1 MGRGVIA
8 MEKTSFMKRLITRL
22 VLLLFVLAILLPVSW
37 VVLMSFQPTNDVVVP
52 SLKNLTLKNYDEI
65 ILGKPLKRPREIKKT
80 VTITLSDGT
89 VTTTRKVVK
98 VITRKPSTFMRA
110 FWTSVKIATLTV
122 IITLFVA
129 SMTAYG
135 FSRYEFPGKF
145 LFYFYYMVSQM
156 FPAMVGMIALYVVF
170 VKLGLTSAKPF
181 LGMPKVHWAL
191 VIAYTGF
198 NLPFAVWNLRAF
210 MDAIPRELDEA
221 AMVDG
226 ASPWTIYWKI
236 IVPLS
241 LPGLAVTGLF
251 AFMGAWLEYVM
262 ALILISSNTLA
273 TLPLWMYNLLYVGSY
288 GLNITKFAAASVLV
302 AVPVTVVFLAFQ
314 KYLLSGLLKGSVK
327 G

>member
-1 MGRGVIA
+1 
-8 MEKTSFMKRLITRL
+8 MEKTTPIGKILTRLIIL
-22 VLLLFVLAILLPVSW
+22 VFVIVTLLPVVW

-52 SLKNLTLKNYDEI
+52 TLKDLTLKNYDEI
-65 ILGKPLKRPREIKKT
+65 IFGKPLKEPRIIKET

-89 VTTTRKVVK
+89 VTTTTRIVK
-98 VITRKPSTFMRA
+98 VITRRPSTFLTA
-110 FWTSVKIATLTV
+110 FITSIKIATLTV
-122 IITLFVA
+122 VITLFIA

-135 FSRYEFPGKF
+135 FSRYTFPGKF
-145 LFYFYYMVSQM
+145 FFYFYYMISQM

-210 MDAIPRELDEA
+210 MDAIPRDLDEA

-236 IVPLS
+236 IIPLA

-262 ALILISSNTLA
+262 ALILISSNKLA

-288 GLNITKFAAASVLV
+288 GFNITKFAAASVIV

-314 KYLLSGLLKGSVK
+314 RYLLSGLLKGSVK

>member
-1 MGRGVIA
+1 MRNNEIIS
-8 MEKTSFMKRLITRL
+8 KWITRL
-22 VLLLFVLAILLPVSW
+22 ILLIFVAAILLPVSW
-37 VVLMSFQPTNDVVVP
+37 VVLMSFQQTNDVVVP
-52 SLKNLTLKNYDEI
+52 SFHNLTFKNYDEI
-65 ILGKPLKRPREIKKT
+65 IFGKPLEHPRIIKKT
-80 VTITLSDGT
+80 VTITLPNGEI
-89 VTTTRKVVK
+89 TTTRKIVAIIK
-98 VITRKPSTFMRA
+98 RNPSTFMRA
-110 FWTSVKIATLTV
+110 FWTSIKIASMTV
-122 IITLFVA
+122 IITLFIA
-129 SMTAYG
+129 SLTAYG
-135 FSRYEFPGKF
+135 FSRYTFPGKF

-191 VIAYTGF
+191 VVAYTGF

-210 MDAIPRELDEA
+210 IDAIPRELDEA

-226 ASPWTIYWKI
+226 ATPWTIYWKI
-236 IVPLS
+236 ILPLS

-262 ALILISSNTLA
+262 ALILISDNRLA

-288 GLNITKFAAASVLV
+288 GMNITKFAAASVLV

>member
-1 MGRGVIA
+1 VA
-8 MEKTSFMKRLITRL
+8 MKKKGSFGSRWLTRL
-22 VLLLFVLAILLPVSW
+22 VLLIFVLSVLIPVIW
-37 VVLMSFQPTNDVVVP
+37 VVLMSLQPTNDIVVP
-52 SLKNLTLKNYDEI
+52 SMGNLTLKNYDEI
-65 ILGKPLKRPREIKKT
+65 IWGKPLPKPRVIKET
-80 VTITLSDGT
+80 VTITLPDGT
-89 VTTTRKVVK
+89 VTTIQKVVK
-98 VITRKPSTFMRA
+98 VITRRPSTFMRA

-122 IITLFVA
+122 VITLFVA
-129 SMTAYG
+129 SMAAYG
-135 FSRYEFPGKF
+135 FSRYTFPGKF

-170 VKLGLTSAKPF
+170 VKTGLTSAKEF
-181 LGMPKVHWAL
+181 LGMPRVHWAL

-236 IVPLS
+236 IVPLT

-262 ALILISSNTLA
+262 ALILISNNRLA

-314 KYLLSGLLKGSVK
+314 RYLLSGLLKGSVK